1 MSYSCELS
9 AIEPHSTV
17 TIRTRVNVE
26 HLPDVFASSFASL
39 VEYLEELGEDIIG
52 PPFAIYYNVE
62 MEDLDV
68 EMGLPVGKP
77 LPGRGDIASRQIS
90 IEKAASTIHT
100 GPYEEIESA
109 YLALA
114 EWMNSNGH
122 KPERG
127 SYEFYLNDPGTTD
140 PQELQT
146 VIFIPVKPDAQGEGP
161 TN

>member
-1 MSYSCELS
+1 MSYNCELS
-9 AIEPHSTV
+9 AIDPHSALV
-17 TIRTRVNVE
+17 IKSRVHVE

-52 PPFAIYYNVE
+52 PPFAMYYNVE

-68 EMGLPVGKP
+68 EMGLPVARA
-77 LPGRGDIASRQIS
+77 LPGRENIIHREIS
-90 IEKAASTIHT
+90 IPKAASTIHT

-114 EWMNSNGH
+114 EWMGNNGH
-122 KPERG
+122 EPEGG

-140 PQELQT
+140 PEELQT
-146 VIFIPVKPDAQGEGP
+146 VIFIPVKSDEKSD
-161 TN
+161 